1 MREFGMKPG
10 TAKPASVDDILASVE
25 DAVRRAYAL
34 GRSDAMKRVV
44 ELAQSDDPGLR
55 AVALLGPAEPARRES
70 SPVFLE
76 APIEPAPVMEQAP
89 PDGAPVAHAELHE
102 RSEAGLPPSPQPASQ
117 QSAPPQPA
125 LQEPGSQEPAAD
137 RPAQASAQEPPRSV
151 GNFLADYFYPL
162 GSKK

>member
-1 MREFGMKPG
+1 MKEFGIKAG
-10 TAKPASVDDILASVE
+10 SAKPASVDDILASVE

-55 AVALLGPAEPARRES
+55 AVALLGPAEPARREAAPAFLAAPAEPA
-70 SPVFLE
+70 PVIE
-76 APIEPAPVMEQAP
+76 PAPVVEPAPVLEPAPVMEEAP
-89 PDGAPVAHAELHE
+89 PEAAPVMHAESHE
-102 RSEAGLPPSPQPASQ
+102 RSEAGPPASQ
-117 QSAPPQPA
+117 QPA
-125 LQEPGSQEPAAD
+125 
-137 RPAQASAQEPPRSV
+137 PAQASPQEPPRSV

>member
-1 MREFGMKPG
+1 MKEFGMKAG
-10 TAKPASVDDILASVE
+10 SAKPASVDDILASVE

-55 AVALLGPAEPARRES
+55 AVALLGPAEPSRREAA
-70 SPVFLE
+70 PAFLE
-76 APIEPAPVMEQAP
+76 APKEPAPVMEEAP
-89 PDGAPVAHAELHE
+89 PDAAPALHAPITTQHE
-102 RSEAGLPPSPQPASQ
+102 ARQAALQDTPQPEAPSQ
-117 QSAPPQPA
+117 AEAPSAPSQ
-125 LQEPGSQEPAAD
+125 GSP
-137 RPAQASAQEPPRSV
+137 QEPPRSV

>member
-1 MREFGMKPG
+1 MNEFGMKAG
-10 TAKPASVDDILASVE
+10 SAKPASVDDILASVE

-34 GRSDAMKRVV
+34 GRSDAMRRVV

-70 SPVFLE
+70 APAFLE
-76 APIEPAPVMEQAP
+76 APVEPAPVMEQAP
-89 PDGAPVAHAELHE
+89 PEAAPVMHAESHE
-102 RSEAGLPPSPQPASQ
+102 RSEAGPPASPQHPSQ
-117 QSAPPQPA
+117 PPDP
-125 LQEPGSQEPAAD
+125 QEPVAH
-137 RPAQASAQEPPRSV
+137 RPAPAKSSPQEPPRSV